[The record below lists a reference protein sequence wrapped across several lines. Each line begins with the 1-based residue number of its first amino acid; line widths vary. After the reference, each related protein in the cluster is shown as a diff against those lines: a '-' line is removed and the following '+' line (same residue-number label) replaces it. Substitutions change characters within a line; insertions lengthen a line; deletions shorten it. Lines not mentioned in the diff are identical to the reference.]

1 MYLKKIFYSSI
12 IAEVFD
18 SFKLNAVIPVW
29 CCVSLPGSCANLLGL
44 NTDELAD
51 EIYLARGIIS
61 VSVRTCKY
69 VTHLFPH
76 AHDTYYSMY

>member
-1 MYLKKIFYSSI
+1 MNPRDHIHPMYLKKIFYSSI
-12 IAEVFD
+12 IADVFD
-18 SFKLNAVIPVW
+18 SFKLNVVIPVW
-29 CCVSLPGSCANLLGL
+29 CCVSPNLLGL

-69 VTHLFPH
+69 V
-76 AHDTYYSMY
+76 